1 MTTIKILAILDLY
14 LNKIRNTKD
23 YRNHK
28 ERAVEYMIV
37 KTTAEAWEAANKM
50 LPTDYQKDEESS
62 QRAGYPIYRSTAV
75 DHYNFY
81 ICDLNDRLEV
91 NMNGESVNIWIREEE
106 QGEDVEVTVIVKT
119 GETRTYT
126 TYAAYRKD
134 FRFFWS
140 SGKTN
145 EYEDGTE
152 KHFEKIIQAL
162 RMVNEDEAKIESH
175 RNGLTT
181 VFTFRKFR

>member
-1 MTTIKILAILDLY
+1 MTTLVNVAILDTVPHV
-14 LNKIRNTKD
+14 KQAKR
-23 YRNHK
+23 K
-28 ERAVEYMIV
+28 ERTVHNMIV

-50 LPTDYQKDEESS
+50 FPTDYQKDEESS
-62 QRAGYPIYRSTAV
+62 QRAGYPIYRSTAAG
-75 DHYNFY
+75 HYSFY
-81 ICDLNDRLEV
+81 ICDLSDRLEV

-106 QGEDVEVTVIVKT
+106 QGEDVEVTVIAKT
-119 GETRTYT
+119 GENRTYT

-140 SGKTN
+140 SGKTD

-181 VFTFRKFR
+181 IFTFRKFR